1 MLTVRF
7 SKKKLLVFSSLPFFF
22 LRTPPTF
29 VEDLH
34 LLSQVNL
41 LYHIYVFVSSNNQI
55 FLGKSKKIARK
66 SPAAT
71 YFPTNAVSLAQE
83 SLTSVFGMGTGITS
97 PLWPP
102 GIINKRETDEHNKST
117 QVKRIFIRKR

>member
-1 MLTVRF
+1 MSSQTVLNNRDELTNSIKQQKRRL
-7 SKKKLLVFSSLPFFF
+7 K
-22 LRTPPTF
+22 
-29 VEDLH
+29 
-34 LLSQVNL
+34 
-41 LYHIYVFVSSNNQI
+41 
-55 FLGKSKKIARK
+55 RK